1 MKRIWTLDQI
11 PVQVEEWSRGS
22 NFEAQSL
29 EAQTVLVHSTVL
41 LLELG
46 SQPEHVGQEDLG
58 ASRVMRRRL
67 GREANGA
74 MAAVSPM

>member
-11 PVQVEEWSRGS
+11 PVQVVGWSRGS

-29 EAQTVLVHSTVL
+29 EAQTVLVHPTIL

-46 SQPEHVGQEDLG
+46 SQPDHMGQEDLG
-58 ASRVMRRRL
+58 ASRVMRQHL
-67 GREANGA
+67 GREANGT
-74 MAAVSPM
+74 MAAVSPV